1 MKFSANRRSQFL
13 RLLGTLLAL
22 ALLVF
27 LLSQQGWAEIKTAFR
42 QIPVPS
48 LLLALLLTI
57 VSRLAIGFRWHSLL
71 RSGGLQI
78 SLGQAMR
85 LTFAGLFANNFLPAT
100 IGGDI
105 VRLAGAIQ
113 LKLDGA
119 ISAAS
124 LIADRLV
131 GMAGM
136 AMTAPIGISIVLKNG
151 ISEGAAA
158 SSSILLARFSS
169 APINSPASRWYH
181 TAWRKTLDLLQRLF
195 TALGRWLKQPGALLV
210 ALAYSWINMLC
221 QFGILSVLFHGMGQP
236 VPFWSVAGLY
246 SLVYFVTLLPISI
259 NGYGLQELSMTLIFS
274 HYAGVSLAN
283 GITTA
288 LVFRTLMI
296 LVSLP
301 GAFFVPAILAGQKKT
316 AISNSQ
322 SGD

>member
-1 MKFSANRRSQFL
+1 VKFPANQRSQLL
-13 RLLGTLLAL
+13 RALGTLLAL
-22 ALLVF
+22 ALLVY
-27 LLSQQGWAEIKTAFR
+27 LLSQQGWAEIRTVFR
-42 QIPVPS
+42 QIPFSS

-57 VSRLAIGFRWHSLL
+57 ISRLAIGFRWHSLL
-71 RSGGLQI
+71 RSGGLPI

-105 VRLAGAIQ
+105 VRLAGAVQ

-136 AMTAPIGISIVLKNG
+136 AMTALIGLTMVLKTG
-151 ISEGAAA
+151 IPDGTAV
-158 SSSILLARFSS
+158 SSSILLVKFSS
-169 APINSPASRWYH
+169 STAAVPRSRWIQ
-181 TAWRKTLDLLQRLF
+181 TAWKKLRDLLKRLLA
-195 TALGRWLKQPGALLV
+195 ALGRWLKQPGALLI

-221 QFGILSVLFHGMGQP
+221 QFGILSVLFHGMDQP
-236 VPFWSVAGLY
+236 VSFWSVAGLY
-246 SLVYFVTLLPISI
+246 SLVYFVTLIPISI

-274 HYAGVSLAN
+274 HYAGVSMAS
-283 GITTA
+283 GITAA

-316 AISNSQ
+316 TISDSQ
-322 SGD
+322 PGD